1 MTMRR
6 PAHTTLVA
14 YVALFVAVGTGGAYA
29 ASLQPASVK
38 SRHIADGT
46 IRSNDVRRGA
56 IGSKQLAEVPN
67 GLMTRS
73 KEVFYVRDGY
83 ITYDRVNFGDPRGA
97 FDPRTGIFT
106 APVDGTYLVVA
117 RISWRGVGARSAT
130 VQRNFRA
137 NVLTSTF
144 SGEGDQIVAGPVRLS
159 ADDRLVVYV
168 DAGGVAAG
176 DSPGASLTVSF
187 LSN

>member
-6 PAHTTLVA
+6 PTHTTVVA
-14 YVALFVAVGTGGAYA
+14 YLALFAAVGTGGAYA

-46 IRSNDVRRGA
+46 IRNDDLRRGA
-56 IGSKQLAEVPN
+56 IGTQQLAQIPN

-73 KEVFYVRDGY
+73 KEVFYSRDGY
-83 ITYDRVNFGDPRGA
+83 ITYDRVNFGDPHGA
-97 FDPRTGIFT
+97 FEPRTGIFT

-117 RISWRGVGARSAT
+117 TISWRGVGARSAA
-130 VQRNFRA
+130 VQKNFRTD
-137 NVLTSTF
+137 VLTSTF
-144 SGEGDQIVAGPVRLS
+144 SGEGDQLVAGPVRLS
-159 ADDRLVVYV
+159 AEDRLVVYV
-168 DAGGVAAG
+168 DAGSASAG
-176 DSPGASLTVSF
+176 DTPGASLTVSF